1 MDNMISLLLQN
12 WNNIKKSIKEIY
24 DMPDFDYK
32 LWIDPLSLHDY
43 KDNTL
48 TLSFPYYDDEIL
60 RYLENNYKDC
70 LEETLGS
77 LLSEKIE
84 ICFIISRSVSSEIK
98 LISSELNPKFSF
110 DNLIYSKNNSAAYK
124 ACWDYAS
131 SVVSDPDPTFMNLLY
146 VYGEDGLGK
155 THILTAMGN
164 YIKENSNKKVCFFTA
179 QDFALNIDLNNKMRT
194 EEFRKLICSYDVL
207 LIDDVEYFFRD
218 LFMADRGLLRFEFIN
233 IINTM
238 INNNKLV
245 VLTSNL
251 HPVFMKKWIVNF
263 IGVYLNMPEYKTSVA
278 ILEAYAKSKKSNIA
292 HEILEYISEIETKNV
307 NELKLIF
314 NQINARAEF
323 EPDNWKNDVKST
335 KKLLKEQQITNTN
348 SEIGKR

>member
-1 MDNMISLLLQN
+1 
-12 WNNIKKSIKEIY
+12 
-24 DMPDFDYK
+24 
-32 LWIDPLSLHDY
+32 
-43 KDNTL
+43 
-48 TLSFPYYDDEIL
+48 
-60 RYLENNYKDC
+60 
-70 LEETLGS
+70 
-77 LLSEKIE
+77 
-84 ICFIISRSVSSEIK
+84 
-98 LISSELNPKFSF
+98 
-110 DNLIYSKNNSAAYK
+110 
-124 ACWDYAS
+124 
-131 SVVSDPDPTFMNLLY
+131 MNLLY

-194 EEFRKLICSYDVL
+194 AEFRKLICSYDVL

-218 LFMADRGLLRFEFIN
+218 LFMAVRGLLRFEFIN

-251 HPVFMKKWIVNF
+251 HPVFMKKWIANF
-263 IGVYLNMPEYKTSVA
+263 IGVYLNMSEYKTRVA
-278 ILEAYAKSKKSNIA
+278 ILEAYAKSQKSNIA
-292 HEILEYISEIETKNV
+292 HEILEYISELETKNV

-323 EPDNWKNDVKST
+323 DPDNWKNDVKST
-335 KKLLKEQQITNTN
+335 KKLLKELQITNTN
-348 SEIGKR
+348 SETGKW